1 MDQKTSVYTASK
13 YLLESAKLL
22 VDYEKEVSKLLL
34 DLAKDLLD
42 KTFEVSDQN
51 STQEPLFF
59 KSEAPNVTAAE
70 EVLCN
75 GHVNID
81 LTKQDKKE
89 QLSQSKNQSSK
100 TDNEEVLCN
109 GHVNIDLTKQDKK
122 EQLSQSKNQSSG
134 IDNKNSACGINQNKV
149 SDFMTRDIDTPEVTE
164 IFEKIKAKLNKSKG
178 ES

>member
-1 MDQKTSVYTASK
+1 MYTASK
-13 YLLESAKLL
+13 YLLEAAKLL
-22 VDYEKEVSKLLL
+22 VDHEKEVSKLLL
-34 DLAKDLLD
+34 DSARDLLD
-42 KTFEVSDQN
+42 KTFEVIDQN

-59 KSEAPNVTAAE
+59 KSEAPNVTAAEESQTVRLENE

-100 TDNEEVLCN
+100 TDN
-109 GHVNIDLTKQDKK
+109 K
-122 EQLSQSKNQSSG
+122 QSS
-134 IDNKNSACGINQNKV
+134 CGINQNKI
-149 SDFMTRDIDTPEVTE
+149 SDFMTKDINTPEVTE

-178 ES
+178 EL

>member
-89 QLSQSKNQSSK
+89 QLSQSKNQSS
-100 TDNEEVLCN
+100 
-109 GHVNIDLTKQDKK
+109 
-122 EQLSQSKNQSSG
+122 G